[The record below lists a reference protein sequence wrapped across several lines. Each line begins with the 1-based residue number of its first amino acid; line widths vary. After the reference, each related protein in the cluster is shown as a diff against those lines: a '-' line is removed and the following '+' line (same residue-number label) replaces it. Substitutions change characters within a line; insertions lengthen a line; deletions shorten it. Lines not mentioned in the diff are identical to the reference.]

1 MIVYLD
7 ADGTL
12 FHHTGYIPQSAFSA
26 IKKAQDKGHLIVLC
40 TGRQLVEIYGDLKK
54 IDYDAIIAG
63 AGGTVMVGDQLL
75 YDAKFTQAQ
84 LKDLHAYLN
93 THHIPAVY
101 ESRIGVFGSPFT
113 KKAMKERLEEVCQGL
128 SEEEKA
134 THGMTLFYESVRQK
148 EEADILKDPIS
159 KISFLQTEKP
169 YREIYED
176 LHQQFD
182 LIRATFA
189 PLGPESGEIGC
200 QGVSKA
206 HGMQIVED
214 HFHIPIEQTI
224 AIGDGENDLC
234 MFEHAHISVAMGN
247 AKENV
252 KEKAGFVTTDLEED
266 GILHAFER
274 LHLI

>member
-12 FHHTGYIPQSAFSA
+12 FHHTGYIPQSAFAA
-26 IKKAQDKGHLIVLC
+26 IKKAQENGHLIVLC

-54 IDYDAIIAG
+54 IDYDAIVAG
-63 AGGTVMVGDQLL
+63 AGGTVTVNDQLL
-75 YDAKFTQAQ
+75 YDAKFTQEQ
-84 LKDLHAYLN
+84 LKDLQLYLN
-93 THHIPAVY
+93 KHRIPAVY
-101 ESRIGVFGSPFT
+101 ESRIGVFGSNFT
-113 KKAMKERLEEVCQGL
+113 KEAMLARLEEVCKGL
-128 SEEEKA
+128 SDKEKS
-134 THGMTLFYESVRQK
+134 THGMTLFYKSVEQK
-148 EEADILKDPIS
+148 EEEKILKDPIS

-176 LHQQFD
+176 LHQHFD

-206 HGMQIVED
+206 HGMQIVEE
-214 HFHIPIEQTI
+214 HFHIPLEQTI

-247 AKENV
+247 AKDCV
-252 KEKAGFVTTDLEED
+252 KEKADFVTTDLEED
-266 GILHAFER
+266 GILHAFEA